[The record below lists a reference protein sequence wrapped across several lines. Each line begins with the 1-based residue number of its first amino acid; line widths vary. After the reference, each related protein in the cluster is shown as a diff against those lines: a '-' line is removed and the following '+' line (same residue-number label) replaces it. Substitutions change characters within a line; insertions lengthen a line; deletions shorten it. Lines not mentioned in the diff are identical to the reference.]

1 MDRSEWKQYILE
13 TYHAVSDRPWPRY
26 PNHEVFRHPGNR
38 KWFALM
44 MEVPGAKLGLPER
57 GMLDILNLKCDPVLI
72 ASLRGAPGLLP
83 AYHMNKENWITA
95 VLDSGAPD
103 AQIRTLLAMSYDMT
117 APGRGRTAKNATRIR
132 QRPGICGKISV
143 SNSQEAHSMA
153 QWHRNIQDI
162 ITIMDGC
169 IRTQQD
175 EALTLRA
182 LADRLGYSEYYTS
195 RRFRALAGMTLRDYL
210 RLRRLAFALRDVRD
224 TDRRLL
230 DIAVQYGFSSNEAFA
245 RAFKKAYGV
254 SPSAYRAAPGPV
266 VLQTILRPFDCYLTE
281 GAGDRNETQSAGEVR
296 TYFVHIP
303 AHKFLHIRNYESIGY
318 WDFWRRQ
325 SAIPGQDC
333 ETICGLLASIPGKLD
348 DAGGENE
355 DAGSG
360 QLMAWINEPTGRIC
374 SWGIPLAEAYGV
386 RLPAQMQLMDVPAGE
401 YLVLEHGPFDFE
413 TQNAAVEAKVEQT
426 MRDFDYAASGWQL
439 DLTPG
444 RVFYFYHDCARFFK
458 YVRPA
463 CRA

>member
-1 MDRSEWKQYILE
+1 
-13 TYHAVSDRPWPRY
+13 
-26 PNHEVFRHPGNR
+26 
-38 KWFALM
+38 
-44 MEVPGAKLGLPER
+44 
-57 GMLDILNLKCDPVLI
+57 
-72 ASLRGAPGLLP
+72 
-83 AYHMNKENWITA
+83 
-95 VLDSGAPD
+95 
-103 AQIRTLLAMSYDMT
+103 
-117 APGRGRTAKNATRIR
+117 
-132 QRPGICGKISV
+132 
-143 SNSQEAHSMA
+143 MA

-162 ITIMDGC
+162 ITIMDDC

-303 AHKFLHIRNYESIGY
+303 AHKFLHICNYESIGY
-318 WDFWRRQ
+318 WDFWQRQ
-325 SAIPGQDC
+325 SAIPGQAAD
-333 ETICGLLASIPGKLD
+333 GLAVLPGDRALPAD
-348 DAGGENE
+348 YAG
-355 DAGSG
+355 
-360 QLMAWINEPTGRIC
+360 P
-374 SWGIPLAEAYGV
+374 V
-386 RLPAQMQLMDVPAGE
+386 PAQMQLMDVPAGE
-401 YLVLEHGPFDFE
+401 YLVFEHGPFDFE
-413 TQNAAVEAKVEQT
+413 TQNAAVEAKVEQV

-458 YVRPA
+458 YVRPV

>member
-1 MDRSEWKQYILE
+1 
-13 TYHAVSDRPWPRY
+13 
-26 PNHEVFRHPGNR
+26 
-38 KWFALM
+38 
-44 MEVPGAKLGLPER
+44 
-57 GMLDILNLKCDPVLI
+57 
-72 ASLRGAPGLLP
+72 
-83 AYHMNKENWITA
+83 
-95 VLDSGAPD
+95 
-103 AQIRTLLAMSYDMT
+103 
-117 APGRGRTAKNATRIR
+117 
-132 QRPGICGKISV
+132 
-143 SNSQEAHSMA
+143 MA
-153 QWHRNIQDI
+153 QWHRHIQDI

-318 WDFWRRQ
+318 WDFWQRQ

-401 YLVLEHGPFDFE
+401 YLVFEHGPFDFE
-413 TQNAAVEAKVEQT
+413 TQNAAVEAKVEQV

-458 YVRPA
+458 YVRPV